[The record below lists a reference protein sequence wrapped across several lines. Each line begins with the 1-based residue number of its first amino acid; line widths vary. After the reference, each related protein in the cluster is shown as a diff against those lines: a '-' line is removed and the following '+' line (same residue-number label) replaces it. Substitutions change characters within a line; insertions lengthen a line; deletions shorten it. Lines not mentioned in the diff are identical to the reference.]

1 MAKYHYKLALLNLK
15 ILIKKMKQDAE
26 NFFKLIIT
34 LEISNF
40 ELTHLS
46 VNNFELNY
54 SFEFSSCIKI
64 KNELKYIL

>member
-1 MAKYHYKLALLNLK
+1 MR
-15 ILIKKMKQDAE
+15 IK
-26 NFFKLIIT
+26 FFKLIIT